1 MHLLHNRERES
12 ERERERDE
20 AFMFIHTIT
29 ITSDQ
34 TPALE
39 VSNALPLWLFGH
51 NVDTH
56 FHGIG
61 YSSVLKQ

>member
-1 MHLLHNRERES
+1 
-12 ERERERDE
+12 
-20 AFMFIHTIT
+20 MFIHTIT
-29 ITSDQ
+29 ITITRDQ

-39 VSNALPLWLFGH
+39 VSNALPLWWFGH

-61 YSSVLKQ
+61 YSSVLKLETSLWVIR

>member
-1 MHLLHNRERES
+1 
-12 ERERERDE
+12 
-20 AFMFIHTIT
+20 MFIHTIT

-39 VSNALPLWLFGH
+39 VSNALPLWWFGH

-61 YSSVLKQ
+61 YSSVLKQETSLWVIR